1 MNFLEENSL
10 NELRSKICN
19 PIFQWIFSSIRLLSL
34 LCAVYL
40 TCGGQGE
47 WMAAKTG
54 FFGWCL
60 LHSAAETELYSNLSM
75 QGTIVKANAC
85 LRSLANVVQPL
96 FGCMSLCKRSILRGA
111 LTREQSVNGIRF
123 IRNIPATGNRAN
135 DVWANK
141 RQAFGERLKVI
152 YMVLLSWE
160 KYLFGNWTKFINFS
174 LTHSAADDSRWHAAI
189 YQIFSSNN
197 VFVEVYLINSC
208 KIFIIIIIR
217 TNFSSPVTLHSSIV
231 SRKIYSHCKK
241 LWIV

>member
-34 LCAVYL
+34 LCAFYL

-75 QGTIVKANAC
+75 RGTIVKANAC
-85 LRSLANVVQPL
+85 LRSLATVVQPL
-96 FGCMSLCKRSILRGA
+96 FGCMSLCKRSNWEEPWLVSTA
-111 LTREQSVNGIRF
+111 WTESVLYETSRLV
-123 IRNIPATGNRAN
+123 ANRAN

-208 KIFIIIIIR
+208 KIFIIIIILTQLLFTR
-217 TNFSSPVTLHSSIV
+217 HSSLFY
-231 SRKIYSHCKK
+231 R
-241 LWIV
+241 